1 MVLRKY
7 FRYMHPDLGYR
18 ARETTRER
26 NNELLAL
33 EILPGN
39 SSIRAA
45 KQQAGPDSAMAE
57 AIGSGSAA
65 LVKFSL

>member
-18 ARETTRER
+18 SRETTRER
-26 NNELLAL
+26 NNEL

-45 KQQAGPDSAMAE
+45 KQQAGPDSAMAK